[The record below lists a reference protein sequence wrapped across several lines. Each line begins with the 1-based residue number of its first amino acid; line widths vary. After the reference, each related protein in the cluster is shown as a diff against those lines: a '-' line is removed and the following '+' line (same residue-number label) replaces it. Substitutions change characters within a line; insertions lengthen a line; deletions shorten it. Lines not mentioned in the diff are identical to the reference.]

1 MSKGRS
7 GVHAAIASIA
17 ITAGLGVVA
26 VAGAD
31 ESAPADVYVR
41 DQCFSDDPGATTCG
55 AGETASV
62 TVNTGEAVTFHFEGN
77 LPHNAQ
83 GDAPATWAAPDSG
96 YPTSGTASE
105 TFNQPGT
112 YPFHCFVHPN
122 MTGTI
127 TVQGDP
133 IPTETATSTATAT
146 PTATSTATATPTAT
160 PTTIPQPGG
169 GGHTTTPPPSGG
181 TDTVKPTVRGVSSKA
196 LRRAVRVSFTL
207 SEPATVTIRVK
218 RRGSSRVL
226 KAASVQARAGTR
238 SVTLRSKRL
247 KKGRYTVEIQARDA
261 FGNRSALAKKRLT
274 LRR

>member
-41 DQCFSDDPGATTCG
+41 DSCFSEDPNTTCP

-62 TVNTGEAVTFHFEGN
+62 TAGTGEAVTFRFQGS

-83 GDAPATWAAPDSG
+83 GDDPATWKAPDTG
-96 YPTSGTASE
+96 YVTNGTAVE
-105 TFNQPGT
+105 TFNNPGS
-112 YPFHCFVHPN
+112 YPFHCEVHPQ

-127 TVQGDP
+127 TVTGDP
-133 IPTETATSTATAT
+133 IPTETATAT
-146 PTATSTATATPTAT
+146 PTATATSTATATPTAT
-160 PTTIPQPGG
+160 PTSIPQPGG

-181 TDTVKPTVRGVSSKA
+181 TDTVKPTVRRVSSKA

-218 RRGSSRVL
+218 RRGSTRVL

-247 KKGRYTVEIQARDA
+247 KKGRYTVEVQARDA
-261 FGNRSALAKKRLT
+261 FGNRSALARKRLT